1 MIDVNLEAR
10 RFAVDTIRRLLDG
23 YYSLDA
29 LFEVENELYGAAE
42 ILSRLGHG
50 EAAEIVS
57 RVMADVPSV
66 LPLKYAGDSQM
77 RDLRALFARLKDEID
92 TQESRST

>member
-10 RFAVDTIRRLLDG
+10 RFAVDTIRRLTDS

-29 LFEVENELYGAAE
+29 LFEVECELFGAAG
-42 ILSRLGHG
+42 ILSRLGHR

-57 RVMADVPSV
+57 RVMADVPPV
-66 LPLKYAGDSQM
+66 LPLKFAGDRQM
-77 RDLRALFARLKDEID
+77 HDLRALLARLEEEID
-92 TQESRST
+92 KQESLST